1 MPKERSRHRSPSR
14 DRKKKRRS
22 RSRTRDDD
30 RRDESTKNKHS
41 KESRDEKTHS
51 RQREFSFEDYK
62 RDLDLL
68 FFTDRD
74 VIKKDTT
81 QYDEFWKFFAK
92 YQSMRK
98 RQGINTWT
106 APRSQPSNEL
116 GLPLTYHRT
125 FQLNFGLN
133 LPSPDKL
140 LCRLPPHDPDNR
152 SSRPRL
158 TRENLME
165 CEFIVLFLDAI
176 FNDVFNYLHLNS
188 PPDHSSLSGI
198 STA

>member
-1 MPKERSRHRSPSR
+1 MPKDRSRHRSRSR

-22 RSRTRDDD
+22 RSRSRDDD
-30 RRDESTKNKHS
+30 RRDDSTRNKQS
-41 KESRDEKTHS
+41 KERHH
-51 RQREFSFEDYK
+51 EFSFEDYK

-68 FFTDRD
+68 FFTERD

-98 RQGINTWT
+98 RQGITTWT

-116 GLPLTYHRT
+116 GLPLKYHRT

-152 SSRPRL
+152 SSGPRL

-165 CEFIVLFLDAI
+165 CELIAFFI
-176 FNDVFNYLHLNS
+176 
-188 PPDHSSLSGI
+188 
-198 STA
+198 TK

>member
-1 MPKERSRHRSPSR
+1 MPKDRSRHRSRSR

-22 RSRTRDDD
+22 SRSRSRDDD
-30 RRDESTKNKHS
+30 RQERPSVS
-41 KESRDEKTHS
+41 DEKTHS

-74 VIKKDTT
+74 VIKKDSTL
-81 QYDEFWKFFAK
+81 YDEFWKFFAK

-98 RQGINTWT
+98 RQGITTWT
-106 APRSQPSNEL
+106 SPRSQPSNEL

-152 SSRPRL
+152 SRRLRL

-165 CEFIVLFLDAI
+165 CEFVV
-176 FNDVFNYLHLNS
+176 VF
-188 PPDHSSLSGI
+188 
-198 STA
+198 TF